1 MAQIAEGLKIGAWN
15 VRTLKETGRLWQ
27 VTSEMKRYDLSILG
41 ISEIHWK
48 GQGDLITDEI
58 RMVYSGGERCERGV
72 AILFDKKASERI
84 TEIEKISD
92 RLMMVKV
99 SAEPVDIVL
108 IQVYMP
114 TTKYE
119 DWDHHHHHQRFCV
132 MFSML
137 ARVRRFTKYCMPPPF
152 SILS

>member
-1 MAQIAEGLKIGAWN
+1 MN
-15 VRTLKETGRLWQ
+15 
-27 VTSEMKRYDLSILG
+27 ILE
-41 ISEIHWK
+41 ISETHWK
-48 GQGDLITDEI
+48 GQGDIVSDDM

-72 AILFDKKASERI
+72 AILFDKEVAERI
-84 TEIEKISD
+84 TGTEKISD

-119 DWDHHHHHQRFCV
+119 DEEV
-132 MFSML
+132 E
-137 ARVRRFTKYCMPPPF
+137 
-152 SILS
+152 